1 MRFRG
6 SSAAASRSRSPSP
19 SPPLVVNNADR
30 SARRKSTR
38 RLVLHRHDDDDDDGE
53 GDGIDEDEIDG
64 LVARIYDGTH
74 AAAGDD
80 DGDDD
85 DGDGDGDGDG
95 EDSGG
100 VTKGKTGGG
109 RKRAKR
115 KAASAPLLPPP
126 TDGPDSFFLQ
136 NRAATR
142 QQTSTATLAGL
153 RKLDHAAYVAL
164 LRAHDGGS
172 AAHVDDRAFLHL
184 LHARAFG
191 QWRFELTQGFNVLL
205 YGYGSKRRLMA
216 ALAAELH
223 AAAGRVVVVNG
234 YLASLALKDVLA
246 TLARALGPAT
256 PATPATPASPA
267 TPATPA
273 TPDAILARLD
283 GLHQPPLSLLVNSLD
298 GPALRSPRAQ
308 AVLARLAAHPKLRLV
323 ATVDHV
329 RSSLLWDAARAS
341 QFNFVW
347 HDATTF
353 EPYAAEIAADAALA
367 LVDGPGRA
375 GGTLG
380 VRFVLASLPAN
391 ARALF
396 RMLVAAQLRALADAD
411 PGAGAGGDAG
421 GDPGPV
427 RSAAT
432 PLGTSVARKPASR
445 DAAEFGIEY
454 RVLYQ
459 RALAEFVCSNE
470 VAFRTLLK
478 ESPPPQ
484 ISVMYGADVA
494 RKTGSKTT
502 RWYAAAKTRAPR
514 CSGRRSAA
522 RTCRASWTR
531 RAAADVGSATC
542 I

>member
-1 MRFRG
+1 M
-6 SSAAASRSRSPSP
+6 
-19 SPPLVVNNADR
+19 VNNADR

-64 LVARIYDGTH
+64 LVARIYGGTH

-85 DGDGDGDGDG
+85 DGDGDGDGNSEDG
-95 EDSGG
+95 GG
-100 VTKGKTGGG
+100 VATGKSGGG

-115 KAASAPLLPPP
+115 KAASAPPPPPP

-153 RKLDHAAYVAL
+153 RKLDHATYVAL
-164 LRAHDGGS
+164 LRAHDSGG
-172 AAHVDDRAFLHL
+172 AAHADDRAFLHL

-223 AAAGRVVVVNG
+223 AAAGCVVVVNG

-256 PATPATPASPA
+256 PATPATP
-267 TPATPA
+267 
-273 TPDAILARLD
+273 DAILAGLD
-283 GLHQPPLSLLVNSLD
+283 SLHQPPLSLLVNSLD

-347 HDATTF
+347 HDTTTF

-367 LVDGPGRA
+367 LADGPGRA

-421 GDPGPV
+421 GNAGGDPGPA
-427 RSAAT
+427 RSVAT
-432 PLGTSVARKPASR
+432 ALGTSASRKPASR

-484 ISVMYGADVA
+484 TSAMCGADVA

-531 RAAADVGSATC
+531 RAAADVGSAAC
-542 I
+542 IYRWTGHL